1 MRAPYSPPLGQAS
14 ALASTTLCGSG
25 ARKHLV
31 EELRGFVAPTSRQ
44 TVASRA
50 AGGRRSG
57 REGLDRRSSTSR
69 TTWPTP
75 SPPCG
80 PTCAG
85 QSCGHSSGAGR
96 GHVHGTRSRMTT
108 FGRPPCVSTSSRR
121 FAADFRRCALFR
133 HRSRLGCSCPCPSDR
148 VVHRRSVLLP
158 QLRCSRH
165 LGRHHGSHR
174 HQGRTRHGLLD
185 RCDCYQHRRS
195 PVGDRPGQADG
206 WPQRPGSRRRST
218 PESSPPTTTPA
229 SAAGVVPPASNSRWS
244 TSPVRSPGTTGFPMH

>member
-14 ALASTTLCGSG
+14 ALASTTLCGSE
-25 ARKHLV
+25 ARKRLV

-185 RCDCYQHRRS
+185 RCDCYQHNARRLETGRAKRTAGHNARVHAGAARQN
-195 PVGDRPGQADG
+195 PHRP
-206 WPQRPGSRRRST
+206 RPRLHRLR
-218 PESSPPTTTPA
+218 ESSPRRRTH
-229 SAAGVVPPASNSRWS
+229 AGAHHP
-244 TSPVRSPGTTGFPMH
+244 